1 MRLWEGATPQM
12 QSAEFDS
19 VMEGMIPKTE
29 LQRLCAAYARQSR
42 KLTSEQLVR
51 SLIYHQLQPG
61 GTLATHTEKLHGIEM
76 SDSAHAQ
83 RRQDLPLELF
93 EQIMVTALQ
102 PLADPD
108 RQPECF
114 YQGYR
119 LVGVDGTQ
127 WSVGNT
133 PQILGEL
140 PKAASRRLQAA
151 FAKLRLVNVVELG
164 THAPLAAAV
173 GPVSAGEQRL
183 AAKLWAKIPEH
194 SLLIGDRLFGTA
206 YTLWQAGTAWQG
218 RDIAFLVRIR
228 ENIKAKVVKRLADG
242 SALVEATVY
251 EKRQRIDK
259 LQVREIRAEVVALN
273 GKRFTLRLW
282 TTLVDPKR
290 YPAEQLARHYAERW
304 EHELYYRE
312 LKLDVRNA
320 PLLASHTVATALQE
334 IAAVV
339 LASAVIARL
348 RVDSAAELK
357 VPATRLS
364 FFKLMLATQSLWD
377 TFEAMGEMLTAQQRS
392 HLVKHY
398 LKTVGKTALLKER
411 RARSCPRAIRKPVSG
426 WPRKTDQKSYTGEVQ
441 INMVP
446 V

>member
-1 MRLWEGATPQM
+1 
-12 QSAEFDS
+12 
-19 VMEGMIPKTE
+19 
-29 LQRLCAAYARQSR
+29 
-42 KLTSEQLVR
+42 
-51 SLIYHQLQPG
+51 
-61 GTLATHTEKLHGIEM
+61 
-76 SDSAHAQ
+76 
-83 RRQDLPLELF
+83 
-93 EQIMVTALQ
+93 MVTALK

-133 PQILGEL
+133 PQILSEL

-164 THAPLAAAV
+164 THAPLAAIAA
-173 GPVSAGEQRL
+173 PVSTGEQTL
-183 AAKLWAKIPEH
+183 ARELWQKVPER

-206 YTLWQAGTAWQG
+206 RTLWQASTAWQG

-228 ENIKAKVVKRLADG
+228 EDLKAKVVERLADG
-242 SALVEATVY
+242 SALVEVAVHD
-251 EKRQRIDK
+251 EKRQRIAT
-259 LQVREIRAEVVALN
+259 LQVRELRAEVRAAN
-273 GKRFTLRLW
+273 GKRFLLRLW
-282 TTLVDPKR
+282 TTLLDVQL
-290 YPAEQLARHYAERW
+290 YPGEPLARHYAERW

-320 PLLASHTVATALQE
+320 PLLASHTVDTALQE
-334 IAAVV
+334 IAAIV

-348 RVDSAAELK
+348 RVQSATQLK
-357 VPATRLS
+357 VPPTRLS

-377 TFEAMGEMLTAQQRS
+377 TFEVMGEVLTSEQRP
-392 HLVKHY
+392 HLFKNY
-398 LKTVGKTALLKER
+398 LKIVSDTAVLKER
-411 RARSCPRAIRKPVSG
+411 RARSCPRAIRKPISG
-426 WPRKTDQKSYTGEVQ
+426 WPRKTDQPSHTGEAQ
-441 INMVP
+441 ITLVP

>member
-1 MRLWEGATPQM
+1 M
-12 QSAEFDS
+12 QSAEFLG
-19 VMEGMIPKTE
+19 VLERMIPRTE
-29 LQRLCAAYARQSR
+29 LQRLCASSAPRAQKVS
-42 KLTSEQLVR
+42 SDQLVT
-51 SLIYHQLQPG
+51 SLIYHQLQQG
-61 GTLATHTEKLHGIEM
+61 GTLAAHTEKLHGIEM

-83 RRQDLPLELF
+83 RRQDLSVELF
-93 EQIMVTALQ
+93 EQILDTALQ
-102 PLADPD
+102 PLADPNG
-108 RQPECF
+108 QPECF
-114 YQGYR
+114 YEGYR

-164 THAPLAAAV
+164 THAPLAAAA
-173 GPVSAGEQRL
+173 GPVSEGEQTL
-183 AAKLWAKIPEH
+183 AAKLWRKIPEH
-194 SLLIGDRLFGTA
+194 SLLIADRLFGTA
-206 YTLWQAGTAWQG
+206 RTLWQAKSAWQG

-228 ENIKAKVVKRLADG
+228 EDLKAKVVARLEDG
-242 SALVEATVY
+242 SALVEVPVY
-251 EKRQRIDK
+251 EERRQIDT
-259 LQVREIRAEVVALN
+259 LRVREIRAEVVAPN

-282 TTLVDPKR
+282 TTLLDPKR
-290 YPAEQLARHYAERW
+290 YRAEPLARHYAERW

-334 IAAVV
+334 IVAVV

-348 RVDSAAELK
+348 RVASAAEIK
-357 VPATRLS
+357 VPTTRLS
-364 FFKLMLATQSLWD
+364 FFKLMMATQSLWD
-377 TFEAMGEMLTAQQRS
+377 TFETMGELLTAEQRS
-392 HLVKHY
+392 HVFKHY
-398 LKTVGKTALLKER
+398 LKTVSKTALLPER

-426 WPRKTDQKSYTGEVQ
+426 WPRKTDQPSHTGEVQ
-441 INMVP
+441 ISVVP